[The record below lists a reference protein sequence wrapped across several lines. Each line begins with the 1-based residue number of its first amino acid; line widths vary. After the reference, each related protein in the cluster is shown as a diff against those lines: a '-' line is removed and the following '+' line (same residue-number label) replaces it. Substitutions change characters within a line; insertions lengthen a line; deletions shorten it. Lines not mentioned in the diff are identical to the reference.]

1 MHNETF
7 VLWVMGPI
15 SAGKTTTGQNF
26 VKDMRAANIPVIHYD
41 GDEIRS
47 FFGETLG
54 FGPEDRF
61 RAVATCAHLANKSSE
76 AGLNVVISALP
87 ANDDSRA
94 FIRKNIP
101 NLVLTYLMCPI
112 DICIQR
118 DSRGLYRKA
127 REGKI
132 DSKTLI
138 GLDNPY
144 PAPDNPDIVIDTS
157 KETPDE
163 SILILKN
170 GLKNKG
176 FEYW

>member
-7 VLWVMGPI
+7 VLWVMGPT
-15 SAGKTTTGQNF
+15 SAGKTTTGQHF
-26 VKDMRAANIPVIHYD
+26 VRDMRAANIPAIHYD

-47 FFGETLG
+47 FYGETLG
-54 FGPEDRF
+54 FGREDRF

-76 AGLNVVISALP
+76 AGLNVVISALT

-94 FIRKNIP
+94 FIRANIP
-101 NLVLTYLMCPI
+101 NLVLTYLICPI
-112 DICIQR
+112 DICVQR

-138 GLDNPY
+138 GLDSPY
-144 PAPDNPDIVIDTS
+144 PAPNNPDIVIDTS
-157 KETPDE
+157 KHTSDE
-163 SILILKN
+163 SILLLKK
-170 GLKNKG
+170 GLRKKG
-176 FEYW
+176 YKFL